1 MLKITRGKVVLVEKI
16 INKIIEY
23 FKHMNN
29 KDIMRNLFVVLI
41 IGIIL
46 FILADIFINNSN
58 TRNITTD
65 SESKVE
71 NINYN
76 YSDYSTL
83 LESKLEN
90 VLSQLKGVGKVKV
103 MITLEDTTEIIPAF
117 NTTKN
122 NENTKEIDSQG
133 GTREIVR
140 EDMTMQMVTNEEG
153 EPIVLKEIKPTI
165 KGVIVIADGAENLEV
180 KEMLYEAVKTVLGIP
195 GKRVE
200 IYSRN

>member
-1 MLKITRGKVVLVEKI
+1 MEKI

-195 GKRVE
+195 GNRVE

>member
-195 GKRVE
+195 GNRVE